1 MTDNYNFGDDDL
13 SWLDA
18 TLTSVPAP
26 VPKQCKAAQG
36 TESLHLQWHYP
47 EQYRE
52 RHSQILLAW
61 WAANPQARK
70 QRSEAYRGRR
80 LSDTHLQRIRA
91 NAQKRKG
98 RPLNRTR
105 PGRPWTEQ
113 ERFAQSIFQQLLHL
127 AGLRKSSLG
136 RKMSPE
142 VCERNRQSKC
152 KPIQT
157 PYGQF
162 ASKQAAVQGLI
173 QAGVVNAGG
182 KLTKWLST
190 DSANYYYI
198 AKDTE

>member
-18 TLTSVPAP
+18 TLTPAP
-26 VPKQCKAAQG
+26 AAAHSRPSG
-36 TESLHLQWHYP
+36 TRDPQWHYP
-47 EQYRE
+47 DEWRE
-52 RHSQILLAW
+52 RHQQLLLAW

-70 QRSEAYRGRR
+70 QRSEAYRGRT

-91 NAQKRKG
+91 NAQNRKG
-98 RPLNRTR
+98 RKLNRTR

-113 ERFAQSIFQQLLHL
+113 ERFVYGIFQQLLGL
-127 AGLRKSSLG
+127 AGLRKSNQG
-136 RKMSPE
+136 RKMTPE
-142 VCERNRQSKC
+142 QCENIRQSKC

-173 QAGVVNAGG
+173 QAGVGNAAP
-182 KLTKWLST
+182 KLTKWLRT

-198 AKDTE
+198 AKDSK